1 MPDRLFVN
9 RVGIYFFALQIV
21 IGYLFTFS
29 GFFTKS
35 LIISFEILVR
45 GVILAS
51 VVNIFI
57 IFSVVVHEC
66 RLMKLSKIIMPES
79 DAQTHLIYF
88 QFI

>member
-21 IGYLFTFS
+21 IGNLFTFPR
-29 GFFTKS
+29 FFTGS

-45 GVILAS
+45 GVILAIM
-51 VVNIFI
+51 VIIFI

-66 RLMKLSKIIMPES
+66 RLKNLSKIIMPES
-79 DAQTHLIYF
+79 DA
-88 QFI
+88 